1 MQLMYTRRWW
11 GILSVAVRT
20 AIGNTLVP
28 DKVFAA
34 GSAKVVLSFA
44 LPSLEEL
51 VGGQR
56 EPPTVSRLA

>member
-1 MQLMYTRRWW
+1 MYTRRWW
-11 GILSVAVRT
+11 RILSVAMQT
-20 AIGNTLVP
+20 AVGSTLVP

-34 GSAKVVLSFA
+34 GSARFVLSFA
-44 LPSLEEL
+44 LPPLEEL

>member
-1 MQLMYTRRWW
+1 MQLMLTRRWW
-11 GILSVAVRT
+11 GILSVAVQT
-20 AIGNTLVP
+20 AVGSTLVP

-34 GSAKVVLSFA
+34 GTAKLVHSFA